1 MEIAAV
7 IDSKVKLSNTV
18 VCLNLRVS
26 EYRKVFRETE

>member
-7 IDSKVKLSNTV
+7 ICGNMKLSNTV

-26 EYRKVFRETE
+26 EYHKVFRETE